1 MIVHAE
7 CLRYNACMKI
17 VCATV
22 LVETSPQALPLG
34 ASCIASSLKADD
46 MLSKNADVE
55 LVVLSNEDK
64 TLTAENFACRILGLD
79 SSGAQ
84 IDADRV
90 PQFVCMSI
98 YVWNRKIIE
107 QTAEIIKKNYPG
119 TILIAGGPEVTANP
133 FTIKNVD
140 YTSVGQGE
148 YTVTQLIR
156 CLVNKTNT
164 QKQTASDIL
173 CDIQIPGVYTKK
185 DFDAY
190 QSLDDAQKDERLKTL
205 VRSPSPSLESLP
217 SPYLDGTLDPEPYGG
232 ALWELARGC
241 PFKCSYCYE
250 SKGEN
255 KIHYFPQDRL
265 QKEIELFAKKNI
277 AQVFVLDPTYN
288 ADKKRALSML
298 RMIREKAPGMFF
310 YFEARAEFIDREM
323 AKSFASI
330 QCSLQIGLQSSD
342 EKVLDLVNRTF
353 NKKQFIKNV
362 GILNEEGVNF
372 GFDLIYGLPGDSLHG
387 FRESIDFATGLYP
400 NNIELFCLSV
410 LPGTDLYER
419 ATCDIPS
426 HLTITFERTP
436 PYHVIETPTF
446 SALDLQRARQLA
458 LATNL
463 FYTAG
468 RAVPWFMTV
477 IHALHVKPSVFF
489 TDFSEYCLRQS
500 KINLETACTSLT
512 HKQIEEF
519 QIAFVSMKFEEKKL
533 NRMIAAARDLIKL
546 NGALSR
552 LTADGVVEELELSY
566 HPDDLC
572 TEYATDLAFFT
583 ANAKPYRCKI
593 KTIIKKSGPGYQL
606 LSK

>member
-46 MLSKNADVE
+46 MLSKNAAVE

-64 TLTAENFACRILGLD
+64 TLTAEKFACRILGLD

-173 CDIQIPGVYTKK
+173 CDIQIPGVYTKR

-217 SPYLDGTLDPEPYGG
+217 SPYQPENLLTP
-232 ALWELARGC
+232 AISIA
-241 PFKCSYCYE
+241 YCVPLIT
-250 SKGEN
+250 S
-255 KIHYFPQDRL
+255 P
-265 QKEIELFAKKNI
+265 
-277 AQVFVLDPTYN
+277 PTRN
-288 ADKKRALSML
+288 S
-298 RMIREKAPGMFF
+298 
-310 YFEARAEFIDREM
+310 
-323 AKSFASI
+323 
-330 QCSLQIGLQSSD
+330 QS
-342 EKVLDLVNRTF
+342 
-353 NKKQFIKNV
+353 
-362 GILNEEGVNF
+362 ILNVRF
-372 GFDLIYGLPGDSLHG
+372 FQV
-387 FRESIDFATGLYP
+387 
-400 NNIELFCLSV
+400 SV
-410 LPGTDLYER
+410 L
-419 ATCDIPS
+419 
-426 HLTITFERTP
+426 FKP
-436 PYHVIETPTF
+436 PENLGSRLPT
-446 SALDLQRARQLA
+446 
-458 LATNL
+458 
-463 FYTAG
+463 
-468 RAVPWFMTV
+468 
-477 IHALHVKPSVFF
+477 
-489 TDFSEYCLRQS
+489 
-500 KINLETACTSLT
+500 
-512 HKQIEEF
+512 
-519 QIAFVSMKFEEKKL
+519 
-533 NRMIAAARDLIKL
+533 AAR
-546 NGALSR
+546 
-552 LTADGVVEELELSY
+552 VEL
-566 HPDDLC
+566 
-572 TEYATDLAFFT
+572 
-583 ANAKPYRCKI
+583 
-593 KTIIKKSGPGYQL
+593 
-606 LSK
+606 